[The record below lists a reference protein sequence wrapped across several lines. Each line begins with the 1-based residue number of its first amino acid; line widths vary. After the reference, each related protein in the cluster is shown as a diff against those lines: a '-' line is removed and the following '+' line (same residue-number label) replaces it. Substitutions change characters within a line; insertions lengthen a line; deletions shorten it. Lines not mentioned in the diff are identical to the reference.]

1 MKKHLLYLSVPIL
14 TALSMT
20 ACTAESNTLWE
31 NASPETSALTF
42 YIYDGKS
49 SQQLMMFD
57 NTESNKL
64 LSELSSE
71 NVKPVE
77 DIPDDE
83 ITLPLFGIDISDKNG
98 CPLSALWTNGYLIMQ
113 NGNIYEFDHDLS
125 HIEEKY
131 TWESTNEYENKIYLP
146 CSDILA
152 RGDKGWLSDYLNR
165 SENTAAQDGLS
176 YEIAGFEN
184 NSLKTRLTNNN
195 DTPFIYGEH
204 YSLQVQL
211 EGIWYDVPARS
222 NNNYCFIDIAYEL
235 SGNSSAELTHSLEMF
250 GQLPHGRYR
259 ICKETLSAE
268 FNIPYTE

>member
-1 MKKHLLYLSVPIL
+1 
-14 TALSMT
+14 MT

-49 SQQLMMFD
+49 TQQLMMFD
-57 NTESNKL
+57 NTVSNQL
-64 LSELSSE
+64 LSGISSE
-71 NVKPVE
+71 NASPVE
-77 DIPDDE
+77 DISDDE
-83 ITLPLFGIDISDKNG
+83 ITLPVYGIAISDKKG

-113 NGNIYEFDHDLS
+113 DGNIYKFNHDFS
-125 HIEEKY
+125 HIKDKY
-131 TWESTNEYENKIYLP
+131 TWESTKEYENKIYLL

-152 RGDKGWLSDYLNR
+152 RGDNGWLSEHLNR
-165 SENTAAQDGLS
+165 SENIPAQDGLS
-176 YEIAGFEN
+176 YEITGFEN
-184 NSLKTRLTNNN
+184 NTLKTRLTNNN
-195 DTPFIYGEH
+195 DTAFIYGEH

-222 NNNYCFIDIAYEL
+222 DNNYCFNDIAYEL

-268 FNIPYTE
+268 FNVPYTE